1 MLTFLKSLLG
11 MADRVA
17 VANERIATAQE
28 DIASMLEGVRDTLR
42 ERLGYTVSVI
52 EDKSEVGSKRRS
64 K

>member
-11 MADRVA
+11 MADRVT

-42 ERLGYTVSVI
+42 ERLGYTVPQI
-52 EDKSEVGSKRRS
+52 EESPAKKRS